1 MGRTGVFAAGLI
13 GVAAAA
19 LPALALAQDD
29 PDPKTKLALMAAA
42 FGQAPPP
49 PKPGRVIAMAF
60 LPGRGMVQWDVTGLT
75 PEQAKEAEIEA
86 MGRADADAVQREID
100 AAAAA
105 PAASPASTPAPSR
118 KLLLAAAD
126 GDTKRLRRPTP
137 AAAAPLVKNGDVYK
151 EKPRLYAFAGASGQ
165 AVGVNVLHGDAG
177 WTSGGVTADHTA
189 LEGQRQAG
197 LAWRAGA
204 LQTSLSY
211 LHQKTVTPL
220 VGAETVK
227 DDRVMLT
234 MNLPTNILARALIA
248 H

>member
-1 MGRTGVFAAGLI
+1 VFAAGLI
-13 GVAAAA
+13 GGACAT
-19 LPALALAQDD
+19 LPALGLAQAAAD
-29 PDPKTKLALMAAA
+29 PDPKAKLALMAAA
-42 FGQAPPP
+42 FGQAPQP

-60 LPGRGMVQWDVTGLT
+60 LPGRGMVQWDITGLT

-100 AAAAA
+100 AAAARPPARPAVSRTPSQRLALA
-105 PAASPASTPAPSR
+105 PPDENDPRRIRRSAPR
-118 KLLLAAAD
+118 GGGLA
-126 GDTKRLRRPTP
+126 
-137 AAAAPLVKNGDVYK
+137 VKNGDIYK

-165 AVGVNVLHGDAG
+165 AVGVNMLHGEGG
-177 WTSGGVTADHTA
+177 WTSGGVTADRTA

-204 LQTSLSY
+204 VQTSLSY

-234 MNLPTNILARALIA
+234 LNLPTTVLARALIA